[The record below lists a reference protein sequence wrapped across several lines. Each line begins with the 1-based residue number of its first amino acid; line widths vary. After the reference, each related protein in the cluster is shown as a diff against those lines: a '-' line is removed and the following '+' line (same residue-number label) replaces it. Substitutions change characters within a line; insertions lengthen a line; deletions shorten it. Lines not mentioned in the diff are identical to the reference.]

1 MAWNPG
7 QQLFGD
13 RYIIERKLGEGGIGI
28 TYLARNQSNELR
40 VIKTLLDKF
49 FNDPKWITHCNKL
62 RQDFRDEAL
71 RLALCHHPHIVQ
83 IENVFDEGNFPCMA
97 MEYIEG
103 EDLGK
108 RITENGALSE
118 AEALIY
124 IQQIGD
130 ALTLVHNKGLL
141 HRDLKPS
148 NIMMRA
154 GKPEAVL
161 IDFGIARQFIPGE
174 VQQHTQ
180 NLTPGYAPSEQYVP
194 DAERGEYIDV
204 YALAATLY
212 ALLTGQ
218 LPMPAPARLQNFT
231 LRSPKDLNSSVG
243 DRVNDAIMKGMA
255 LNYKFRPQSVQEWLN
270 LLGTNVGSIS
280 ATTPQ
285 TQSNQSTQNTSRF
298 IFQVSQSWECVQ
310 TIINYADSIHSLA
323 FSPDGKLL
331 TTGLHNSV
339 KLLQLINGQEIKTY
353 KYPGSFLTFSAKGKN
368 LTCVNWMGEQLS
380 VWDIDSGRENLNL
393 TLGWND
399 IDSIAFS
406 SDGQM
411 LAVSIREEGIQL
423 WNLNTGD
430 KVRTITITERYE
442 HLVFS
447 LDGRIL
453 AGATV
458 GMKYEGIKL
467 WEVST
472 GKEIYTIYSRSK
484 FIDALAFSSD
494 GQILASEETY
504 GGVFYPMKSRIR
516 LWDAANGK
524 NICSI
529 KADSKV
535 SSLAFSPNGNIL
547 ASGDSDNGNVKVWL
561 LSRVP
566 GKQVKL
572 TNIHTLTSSSIGVK
586 SIKFSPDGQILA
598 GGITLWDVAS
608 GREIYKLNGH
618 SEAVE
623 LLTISPNGQNIAT
636 TSTSGITLWHIPSG
650 TFIRRFEKYSLD
662 TVVFSANG
670 KILISANKDR
680 TILWE
685 VATGRKIQDTTCKH
699 KESGVISAVAL
710 SQDGEIYAQAA
721 YSETKIRLIKVSTG
735 QNISTITT
743 QSEGVACLAF
753 SQNKE
758 ILASSSFDK
767 TIKLWEVKT
776 GKAILTINT
785 YPQSA
790 TSIAFSPNGKIL
802 VCGGSDCIQLWDVK
816 TRHGRSICTINTP
829 IISSSN
835 SSSAKGSLIFS
846 PDGQILASSS
856 NDNTI
861 KLWDVASGNEI
872 GTLTG
877 HCSQVNSIVFSCDGQ
892 ILVSGGADG
901 AIKIWRRS

>member
-28 TYLARNQSNELR
+28 TYLTKNQRGELR
-40 VIKTLLDKF
+40 VIKTLREQIL
-49 FNDPKWITHCNKL
+49 NHPAWISKQDKL

-71 RLALCHHPHIVQ
+71 RLALCRHPHIVQ
-83 IENVFDEGNFPCMA
+83 VENVFDEVNLPCMA
-97 MEYIEG
+97 MDYIEG

-108 RITENGALSE
+108 QITEKGALLE
-118 AEALIY
+118 AEALLY
-124 IQQIGD
+124 IRQISD
-130 ALTLVHNKGLL
+130 ALTLVHEKGLL

-161 IDFGIARQFIPGE
+161 IDFGIARQFIPGG
-174 VQQHTQ
+174 VLQHTE
-180 NLTPGYAPSEQYVP
+180 NLTPGYAPPEQYVP

-212 ALLTGQ
+212 SLLTGQ

-231 LRSPKDLNSSVG
+231 MRSPKDLNSSVS
-243 DRVNDAIMKGMA
+243 DRVNEAIMKGMA
-255 LNYKFRPQSVQEWLN
+255 LNYKFRPQSVQEWLD
-270 LLGTNVGSIS
+270 LLRRNVDTIS

-310 TIINYADSIHSLA
+310 TIRNYADSVHCLA

-331 TTGLHNSV
+331 ATGLYKSV
-339 KLLQLINGQEIKTY
+339 KLWQLINGQEIKTY
-353 KYPGSFLTFSAKGKN
+353 EYPSWVLTFSANGKN
-368 LTCVNWMGEQLS
+368 LASVCGEHEQLS

-393 TLGWND
+393 TLGWNN
-399 IDSIAFS
+399 IDSVAFS

-411 LAVSIREEGIQL
+411 LAVSAREEEIQL

-430 KVRTITITERYE
+430 KVRTITITERYAD
-442 HLVFS
+442 LVFS

-458 GMKYEGIKL
+458 GMKYEDIKL

-472 GKEIYTIYSRSK
+472 GKEICTIYSRSK
-484 FIDALAFSSD
+484 YINALALSPD
-494 GQILASEETY
+494 GEILASEETY
-504 GGVFYPMKSRIR
+504 GGVFSPSKSRIR
-516 LWDAANGK
+516 LWDVANGK
-524 NICSI
+524 NIYSI
-529 KADSKV
+529 KADSEV

-547 ASGDSDNGNVKVWL
+547 ASGDDDNGIVKVWL
-561 LSRVP
+561 LSRVQ

-572 TNIHTLTSSSIGVK
+572 TNIHTLTSSYRGFNK
-586 SIKFSPDGQILA
+586 PIKFSPDGQILA
-598 GGITLWDVAS
+598 DGITLWDVAS

-618 SEAVE
+618 SEAVD
-623 LLTISPNGQNIAT
+623 LLTISPDGQNIAT
-636 TSTSGITLWHIPSG
+636 TSISGITLWHIPSG
-650 TFIRRFEKYSLD
+650 TFIRRFEIYSLD

-670 KILISANKDR
+670 KILISANKNR

-685 VATGRKIQDTTCKH
+685 VATGKKIQDTRCEF
-699 KESGVISAVAL
+699 KESQISAVAL

-721 YSETKIRLIKVSTG
+721 YSEKKIRLIKVSTG

-743 QSEGVACLAF
+743 QSEGVGCLAF
-753 SQNKE
+753 SPNKE

-767 TIKLWEVKT
+767 IIKLWEVKT
-776 GKAILTINT
+776 GKAIRTINT
-785 YPQSA
+785 YPQCA

-802 VCGGSDCIQLWDVK
+802 ACGGSDCIQVWDVE
-816 TRHGRSICTINTP
+816 TRYGRLICTMNTS

-846 PDGQILASSS
+846 PDRQILASSS

-877 HCSQVNSIVFSCDGQ
+877 HSSQVNSIVFSRDGQ

-901 AIKIWRRS
+901 AIKVWRLG

>member
-13 RYIIERKLGEGGIGI
+13 RYIIERELGRGGIGI
-28 TYLARNQSNELR
+28 TYLARNPSDEFR

-49 FNDPKWITHCNKL
+49 FNDPKWTPHCNKL

-103 EDLGK
+103 QDLGK

-161 IDFGIARQFIPGE
+161 IDFGIARQFIPGAI
-174 VQQHTQ
+174 QQHTE
-180 NLTPGYAPSEQYVP
+180 NRTDGYAPPEQYVP

-231 LRSPKDLNSSVG
+231 LRSPKELNSSVS
-243 DRVNDAIMKGMA
+243 DQVNEAIMKGMA
-255 LNYKFRPQSVQEWLN
+255 LNYRFRPQSVQEWLN

-310 TIINYADSIHSLA
+310 TIRNYADSVHSLA

-331 TTGLHNSV
+331 ATGLYSV
-339 KLLQLINGQEIKTY
+339 KLWQLINGQEIKTY
-353 KYPGSFLTFSAKGKN
+353 EYPSWILTFSANGKN
-368 LTCVNWMGEQLS
+368 LASSLGEELS
-380 VWDIDSGRENLNL
+380 VWDIDSGKENLNF
-393 TLGWND
+393 TLGWNN
-399 IDSIAFS
+399 IDFVAFS

-411 LAVSIREEGIQL
+411 LAASMRKEEIQL
-423 WNLNTGD
+423 WDVNTGD
-430 KVRTITITERYE
+430 KVRTITITERYG

-458 GMKYEGIKL
+458 GMKSEDIIKL

-472 GKEIYTIYSRSK
+472 GKEICTIYSRSK
-484 FIDALAFSSD
+484 YINALALSPD
-494 GQILASEETY
+494 GEILASEETY
-504 GGVFYPMKSRIR
+504 GGFFYPSKSRIR
-516 LWDAANGK
+516 LWDVANGK
-524 NICSI
+524 NIYSI
-529 KADSKV
+529 KADSEV
-535 SSLAFSPNGNIL
+535 SSLAFSPNGDIL
-547 ASGDSDNGNVKVWL
+547 ASVDRYNGNVKVWL
-561 LSRVP
+561 LSRVQ

-572 TNIHTLTSSSIGVK
+572 TNIHTLTSSYRGFNK
-586 SIKFSPDGQILA
+586 PIKFSPDGRILA
-598 GGITLWDVAS
+598 DGITLWDVAS

-618 SEAVE
+618 SEAVD
-623 LLTISPNGQNIAT
+623 LLTISPDGQNIAT
-636 TSTSGITLWHIPSG
+636 TSKSGITLWHIPSG

-680 TILWE
+680 MILWE
-685 VATGRKIQDTTCKH
+685 VATGRKIQDTPCEL
-699 KESGVISAVAL
+699 KESRVISAVAL

-721 YSETKIRLIKVSTG
+721 YSDKKIRLIKVSTD

-743 QSEGVACLAF
+743 QSEGVGCLAF
-753 SQNKE
+753 SPNKE

-767 TIKLWEVKT
+767 IIKLWEVKT
-776 GKAILTINT
+776 GEAIRTINT
-785 YPQSA
+785 YPHSA

-802 VCGGSDCIQLWDVK
+802 VCGGSDCIQLWDVE
-816 TRHGRSICTINTP
+816 THYGRLICTINTS

-877 HCSQVNSIVFSCDGQ
+877 HSSQVNSILFSRDGQ
-892 ILVSGGADG
+892 ILVSAANDG
-901 AIKIWRRS
+901 SIKIWQRS